1 MSDMSPLT
9 QFVRKLNGHVALS
22 DDDRDMLLGLPYSE
36 RDVNAS
42 ALLTRE
48 GETSGS
54 CAILARGFACRHK
67 FALNG
72 NRQIVSVQIPG
83 DALDLQHLYLNRA
96 DHNVQAL
103 TRASLAMV
111 SRGDL
116 RRVAQQSATIAHAFA
131 VSNLVEASIS
141 REWVLNVGRR
151 SSRQRLA
158 HLLCELVTRLELHG
172 HAVKDNFELPLTQE
186 QLGDAT
192 GMTAVHVNRT
202 LGSME
207 DDGLIRRTGR
217 FYKFPYWTALKNE
230 AGFDPLYLHLEQQS
244 AAA

>member
-1 MSDMSPLT
+1 MADTSPLT
-9 QFVRKLNGHVALS
+9 HFVRKLNGHVALS
-22 DDDRDMLLGLPYSE
+22 DDDRAMLLGLPYSE

-48 GETSGS
+48 GETPGS
-54 CAILARGFACRHK
+54 CAILVRGFACRHK
-67 FALNG
+67 YAFNG
-72 NRQIVSVQIPG
+72 NRQIVSLQIPG
-83 DALDLQHLYLNRA
+83 DALDLQHLYLHRA
-96 DHNVQAL
+96 DHNVQAI

-131 VSNLVEASIS
+131 VSNLAEASIC

-158 HLLCELVTRLELHG
+158 HLLCELATRLEQHG
-172 HAVKDNFELPLTQE
+172 HAVELGFELPLSQE

-202 LGSME
+202 LGFLE
-207 DDGLIRRTGR
+207 DDGLISRRGR
-217 FYKFPYWTALKNE
+217 IYGFPNWTALKDE
-230 AGFDPLYLHLEQQS
+230 AGFDPLYLHLDQQI
-244 AAA
+244 AAS

>member
-1 MSDMSPLT
+1 MTDISPLT
-9 QFVRKLNGHVALS
+9 HFVRKLNGHVDLS
-22 DDDRDMLLGLPYSE
+22 DEDRAMLLGLPYSE

-42 ALLTRE
+42 AMLTRE
-48 GETSGS
+48 GEAPGS
-54 CAILARGFACRHK
+54 CTILVRGFACRHK
-67 FALNG
+67 LALNG
-72 NRQIVSVQIPG
+72 NRQIVSLHIPG
-83 DALDLQHLYLNRA
+83 DPLDLQHLYLDCA

-116 RRVAQQSATIAHAFA
+116 RRVAQQSATIAQAFA
-131 VSNLVEASIS
+131 VSNLVEASIC

-151 SSRQRLA
+151 SARQRLA
-158 HLLCELVTRLELHG
+158 HLLCELATRLERHG
-172 HAVKDNFELPLTQE
+172 LVIEGCFELPFSQE

-202 LGSME
+202 LGFME
-207 DDGLIRRTGR
+207 DDGLISRKGR
-217 FYKFPYWTALKNE
+217 SYEVPNWTALKDE
-230 AGFDPLYLHLEQQS
+230 AGFDPLYLHLNQQG